1 MTLPCVLHGIF
12 TAVEITLAGAFE
24 GEVRSVLSI
33 LRMFEES
40 FRRPFLKFERFSSL
54 RKQCHRRDITHA
66 LSPGQRSRAAKQSRA
81 RNTPY
86 LEHAFVPPSFGNRP
100 FTIRDEFNR
109 VCIVISRH
117 PRSARAASDLP

>member
-12 TAVEITLAGAFE
+12 TAVEVTLAEPFE

-54 RKQCHRRDITHA
+54 RKRCHRRDLAETLPRVGPAEQQSGVA
-66 LSPGQRSRAAKQSRA
+66 LEILLSEAC
-81 RNTPY
+81 
-86 LEHAFVPPSFGNRP
+86 LVPPPFGNRP

-109 VCIVISRH
+109 VCIIISRH
-117 PRSARAASDLP
+117 PGSACAASDLP